1 MFTIEPGIYVLG
13 DPCYGLNSDDY
24 DVLISEYKDGVAGL
38 VFSKEVEGNNLQ
50 CVSLFTA
57 YGDGEYNP
65 YIGLTT
71 SVTKRLSDNKT
82 LLVDSGMIALTH
94 IDLVRN
100 QYEEDESIGVLIEVM
115 KPITI
120 TNTNGVMHFGNY
132 ITIDTNY
139 NDEEECDD
147 IW

>member
-1 MFTIEPGIYVLG
+1 MGF
-13 DPCYGLNSDDY
+13 
-24 DVLISEYKDGVAGL
+24 

-57 YGDGEYNP
+57 HSDGEYNP

-94 IDLVRN
+94 INLVRKK
-100 QYEEDESIGVLIEVM
+100 YEEDESIGVPIEVM
-115 KPITI
+115 KPITV
-120 TNTNGVMHFGNY
+120 TNKDGVMNFGNY
-132 ITIDTNY
+132 IMIDTNY